1 MAVQTERKRVTK
13 EPDVRRQ
20 ELMDAAVK
28 VFKEK
33 GIAKSTIADI
43 TEAAGVAKGTF
54 YLYFDSKEHLL
65 GALKEQ
71 FVGEIIENAAGVYSR
86 VGQDDWESV
95 LDAGVSSIT
104 DFFIE
109 RQDMIYVMVQ
119 EGVTDETKDL
129 YGECERKVD
138 EVFITAIRLG
148 VDSGAFGC
156 SDPEMT
162 ARLLHAA
169 FEGVLEKAILYGEGI
184 DRERFVAAAKEMVRK
199 VLAPPGAYVGNPMTL

>member
-1 MAVQTERKRVTK
+1 MAIRTERKRVTK

-20 ELMDAAVK
+20 ELMDAAVH

-33 GIAKSTIADI
+33 GIGRTTVADI
-43 TEAAGVAKGTF
+43 TAAAGVAKGTF

-71 FVGEIIENAAGVYSR
+71 FIGEILENAAAVYSR
-86 VGQDDWESV
+86 VGQEDWESV
-95 LDAGVSSIT
+95 LDAGVTSIT
-104 DFFIE
+104 DFFIARE
-109 RQDMIYVMVQ
+109 DMIYVMVQ
-119 EGVTDETKDL
+119 EGVTEETKDL
-129 YGECERKVD
+129 YAECERKVD
-138 EVFITAIRLG
+138 EVFLTAIRLG

-156 SDPEMT
+156 TDPEMT

-184 DRERFVAAAKEMVRK
+184 DRDRFINAAKEMVRK
-199 VLAPPGAYVGNPMTL
+199 TLAPPGVYASNPFTL